1 MEKRRNTLQ
10 RSQDLRQRSERL
22 RQKVTHL
29 CARTLTSIFRS
40 QWALAE
46 SRKMC
51 GKHS

>member
-1 MEKRRNTLQ
+1 MENRRRTLQ
-10 RSQDLRQRSERL
+10 RSQDLQKQSERL

-40 QWALAE
+40 QWAVAE
-46 SRKMC
+46 SRRMC